1 MYFREYLLHF
11 RKQTEY
17 GRIFEISDKGNQ
29 RHRRRNR
36 HGNGLFPESGHF
48 GNRSVPGAAYDSYE
62 CGDFDEYYQEVY
74 RKVER
79 WENCVRID
87 PPEPG
92 ESFGIIERFIRDCIP
107 DDAGIKGRLWEAV
120 SERKPFRNFKYVIDG
135 SEYRQ
140 KWFDFRRVQLER
152 LVADYL
158 NSLDI
163 DAPAE

>member
-1 MYFREYLLHF
+1 MAKYSKYPIKVISGIAEETGMGMVCFLNPDTLE
-11 RKQTEY
+11 TE
-17 GRIFEISDKGNQ
+17 
-29 RHRRRNR
+29 
-36 HGNGLFPESGHF
+36 
-48 GNRSVPGAAYDSYE
+48 SVPGAAYDSYE

-87 PPEPG
+87 PPEPR

-120 SERKPFRNFKYVIDG
+120 SGRKPFRNFKYVIDG

-140 KWFDFRRVQLER
+140 KWFDFRRVQLEQ
-152 LVADYL
+152 LVAD
-158 NSLDI
+158 
-163 DAPAE
+163 

>member
-1 MYFREYLLHF
+1 MVCFLNPDTLE
-11 RKQTEY
+11 TE
-17 GRIFEISDKGNQ
+17 
-29 RHRRRNR
+29 
-36 HGNGLFPESGHF
+36 
-48 GNRSVPGAAYDSYE
+48 SVPGAAYDSYE

-87 PPEPG
+87 PPEPR

-120 SERKPFRNFKYVIDG
+120 SGRKPFRNFKYVIDG

-140 KWFDFRRVQLER
+140 KWFDFRRVQLEQ

>member
-1 MYFREYLLHF
+1 M
-11 RKQTEY
+11 
-17 GRIFEISDKGNQ
+17 S
-29 RHRRRNR
+29 
-36 HGNGLFPESGHF
+36 
-48 GNRSVPGAAYDSYE
+48 
-62 CGDFDEYYQEVY
+62 GDFDKYYQEVY

-92 ESFGIIERFIRDCIP
+92 ESFGIMERFIRDCIP
-107 DDAGIKGRLWEAV
+107 DDAGIKERLRKAV
-120 SERKPFRNFKYVIDG
+120 SGRKPFRNFKYVIDG

-140 KWFDFRRVQLER
+140 KWFDFRRGQLER

-163 DAPAE
+163 DASAK

>member
-1 MYFREYLLHF
+1 MAEYSKYPIKVISGIAEETGMGMVCFLNPDTLE
-11 RKQTEY
+11 TE
-17 GRIFEISDKGNQ
+17 
-29 RHRRRNR
+29 
-36 HGNGLFPESGHF
+36 
-48 GNRSVPGAAYDSYE
+48 SVPGAAYGSYE

-87 PPEPG
+87 PPEPR

-120 SERKPFRNFKYVIDG
+120 SGRKPFRNFKYVIDG